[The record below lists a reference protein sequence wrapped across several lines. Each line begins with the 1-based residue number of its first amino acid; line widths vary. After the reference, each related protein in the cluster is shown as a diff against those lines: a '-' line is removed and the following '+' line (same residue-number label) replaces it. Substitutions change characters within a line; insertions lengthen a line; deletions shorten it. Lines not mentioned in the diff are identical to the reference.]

1 MVAGPWPEGA
11 ARPVGRGACV
21 SSTGGAVPGGVS
33 LISGLATKKPL
44 RLPTGSP
51 PSPVHRGLE
60 AQIMSPG
67 SQGSALPLTS
77 RVPELSGR

>member
-33 LISGLATKKPL
+33 LISGLATKKL
-44 RLPTGSP
+44 LKLPTGSP
-51 PSPVHRGLE
+51 PPRCIEGLRLR
-60 AQIMSPG
+60 S
-67 SQGSALPLTS
+67 
-77 RVPELSGR
+77 